1 MHLLASI
8 SSFSMKL
15 DKFDAVQAFFDSQY
29 LHKSEIK
36 NYLITSAAELNLE
49 IQFVV
54 GKF

>member
-1 MHLLASI
+1 
-8 SSFSMKL
+8 MKL